1 MDRPFT
7 CVIGSLFLPVTP
19 MTRATDD
26 QCLRVQSQSAD
37 TPRRTQWAAPPSWV
51 LDNDMTTTEMNHPG
65 PREAVNTTTHSGFG
79 FCFVWEK
86 KREEGMRVIN
96 IPVRKLMA

>member
-1 MDRPFT
+1 M
-7 CVIGSLFLPVTP
+7 SLSDVSAFL
-19 MTRATDD
+19 MS
-26 QCLRVQSQSAD
+26 LRQEESLGRGTSLWTEVRSK
-37 TPRRTQWAAPPSWV
+37 
-51 LDNDMTTTEMNHPG
+51 MTEMNHPG

-86 KREEGMRVIN
+86 KREEGMGVIN